1 MPHKRTHSTV
11 DLLFAETTIPVP
23 RVRRVVKRQWGF
35 LIFIDGQALAHVWTT
50 FSTWRKICVA
60 FTLRR
65 YIRQLRRLKASPTTP
80 PGSLIAHGPRRF
92 ESPVFGQV
100 QSDHGPFA
108 SYFDLSAFFNERH
121 GMAMDAK
128 KVPQDDLSRIDL
140 FDDSEPLVLTHQ
152 DLTLRNIIL
161 GDDGR
166 LWIID

>member
-1 MPHKRTHSTV
+1 
-11 DLLFAETTIPVP
+11 
-23 RVRRVVKRQWGF
+23 
-35 LIFIDGQALAHVWTT
+35 
-50 FSTWRKICVA
+50 VA

-65 YIRQLRRLKASPTTP
+65 YTRQLRRLKASPTTP
-80 PGSLIAHGPRRF
+80 PGLLSAHGARRC
-92 ESPVFGQV
+92 ESPIFGQV

-108 SYFDLSAFFNERH
+108 SCFDLSAFFNERH
-121 GMAMDAK
+121 GMAMEAK